1 MDPQERRD
9 LLVLLVKM
17 AALAPLD
24 LLDPEASLVTLDSL
38 ALRDLGVSL
47 ANPER
52 RDPLVLLV

>member
-17 AALAPLD
+17 VALAPLD

-38 ALRDLGVSL
+38 ALRDLEASL

-52 RDPLVLLV
+52 RDLLVLLV

>member
-1 MDPQERRD
+1 M
-9 LLVLLVKM
+9 VLLVKM

-38 ALRDLGVSL
+38 ALRDLLASL